1 MDIKPTPKSIIG
13 MLLIIFAII
22 DFLVGWIGAGDIFSF
37 LPWYISMFTPI
48 IIGVIGFSL
57 METSGN
63 SGQRKKK
70 KTGGGHETVESA
82 LPQVGR
88 GAPARLPASPSRGR
102 SPESRGCRRR
112 SRGGRERA
120 RRTGGGRN
128 RGSGCCHMIP

>member
-1 MDIKPTPKSIIG
+1 MDRKMTPTSIIG

-22 DFLVGWIGAGDIFSF
+22 DFILGWAGNDIFYF

-70 KTGGGHETVESA
+70 KTKK
-82 LPQVGR
+82 
-88 GAPARLPASPSRGR
+88 
-102 SPESRGCRRR
+102 
-112 SRGGRERA
+112 
-120 RRTGGGRN
+120 N
-128 RGSGCCHMIP
+128 

>member
-22 DFLVGWIGAGDIFSF
+22 DFLVGWIGGGDIFSF

-48 IIGVIGFSL
+48 IIGGIGFSL

-70 KTGGGHETVESA
+70 KTKKNQCTT
-82 LPQVGR
+82 PCKN
-88 GAPARLPASPSRGR
+88 RLGLGD
-102 SPESRGCRRR
+102 E
-112 SRGGRERA
+112 E
-120 RRTGGGRN
+120 
-128 RGSGCCHMIP
+128 